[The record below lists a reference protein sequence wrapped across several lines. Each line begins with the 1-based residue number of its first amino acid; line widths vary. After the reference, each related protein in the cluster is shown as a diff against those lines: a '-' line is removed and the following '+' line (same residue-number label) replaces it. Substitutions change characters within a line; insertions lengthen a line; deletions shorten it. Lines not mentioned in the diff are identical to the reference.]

1 MQANNQELQQ
11 IINTVSEADLLRQ
24 IAIEDEARAAGKAA
38 YYRAAEG
45 KGTASSV
52 PGSALIKQTVMPLA
66 KALEKWVSEV
76 KEAKN
81 GVARNAAAV
90 KFFEKLPFED
100 SAYVAIRVLLDMAG
114 DSGKKTAILMTIART
129 IHDEVEFLKF
139 REFNKSLFDWSMDY
153 NKKYTSAHYSRY
165 VGLLTKRRA
174 GLADEVWTQDELGK
188 VGNVMLELAL
198 AIHVNING
206 QPVPL
211 FEEYVSRE
219 RQKTVSHIKIS
230 DAATAWIN
238 ESNEYCALK
247 TPLHMPMVVKP
258 NPWTTMTDG
267 GYYTFRTQLIKTGNR
282 AYLEELNNNPEY
294 TQGIR
299 DAVNSLQETPW
310 SINKFILRVFDEL
323 WTDNGG
329 GMAGLP
335 PADDYPL
342 PAKPHDIATNP
353 EALKAWK
360 RKAGEV
366 HELNAKLKSKRKATF
381 TKLMLAKKFAPEM
394 AIFFPHTADF
404 RGRLYPMTSQLHPQ
418 GDDLSKALLTFAE
431 GKALGENGVAW
442 LKVHLANCF
451 GVDKVS
457 FQERIDW
464 TEKHHEQILE
474 AAMFPTTGTSW
485 WMAADAPFQF
495 LAACLDYMGYCID
508 GDEHV
513 SHLPIGL
520 DGACNGLQHLSALV
534 LDEGGG
540 KAVAL
545 VGGDKP
551 SDVYSDV
558 ANHAIAIM
566 RNDNCA
572 EAKWLLEVGFN
583 RKFTKSN
590 TMTYSYSSTQQGR
603 RDQMEDFLAKNF
615 SGVDKA
621 FRTAVANYAAKVNAE
636 AITQVVQAAP
646 SVMKWLQDAARV
658 LAQSDMPIRWTTPMG
673 LPIMQRYMASTAER
687 LRLFFQGKETK
698 VTLTVNDPK
707 KLDRRKQ
714 AAGVS
719 PNYIHSLDSAHL
731 MMTVLKCKQKG
742 INSFAAIHDSYGTHA
757 ADLTELSITLRET
770 FIEIYSVDRLAKLRD
785 EMLEQFPDAK
795 LPELPAKGTLNLEE
809 VLNSDYF
816 FA

>member
-1 MQANNQELQQ
+1 MQANNQE
-11 IINTVSEADLLRQ
+11 INAIVNAVSEADLLRQ
-24 IAIEDEARAAGKAA
+24 ISIEEESRAAGKAA
-38 YYRAAEG
+38 FYKAAEG
-45 KGTASSV
+45 KGTAESV
-52 PGSALIKQTVMPLA
+52 PGSALIKQTVIPLA
-66 KALEKWVSEV
+66 NALRNWIAEV
-76 KEAKN
+76 KGAKN
-81 GVARNAAAV
+81 GVARNAGAV
-90 KFFEKLPFED
+90 KFFEMLPLED
-100 SAYVAIRVLLDMAG
+100 SAYIALRVMLDMAG
-114 DSGKKTAILMTIART
+114 DSGKRTAILMTIART
-129 IHDEVEFLKF
+129 IHDEYEFLRFK
-139 REFNKSLFDWSMDY
+139 EFNKGLFDWSMDY
-153 NKKYTSAHYSRY
+153 NKKYSSTHYSRY

-174 GLADEVWTQDELGK
+174 GLADDAWSDDELGK

-198 AIHVNING
+198 TIHLNIHG
-206 QPVPL
+206 ESVPL
-211 FEEYVSRE
+211 FEEFVSRE
-219 RQKTVSHIKIS
+219 RQKTVSHVKIS

-238 ESNEYCALK
+238 EKNEFCALK
-247 TPLHMPMVVKP
+247 APLHMPMVVRP
-258 NPWTTMTDG
+258 NPWTSMTDG
-267 GYYTFRTQLIKTGNR
+267 GYYTFRTNLLKTNNK
-282 AYLEELNNNPEY
+282 AYLEELGNNPAY
-294 TQGIR
+294 TEGIR
-299 DAVNSLQETPW
+299 NAVNALQDTPW
-310 SINKFILRVFDEL
+310 AINKFILRVFNEL
-323 WTDNGG
+323 WTENGG

-366 HELNAKLKSKRKATF
+366 HELNAKLKSKRKATY
-381 TKLMLAKKFAPEM
+381 TKQMLATKFANEP

-418 GDDLSKALLTFAE
+418 GDDLSKALLTFAK

-474 AAMFPTTGTSW
+474 AAMFPTEGTAW
-485 WMAADAPFQF
+485 WMDADAPFQF
-495 LAACLDYMGYCID
+495 LAACVDYMGYCMD

-513 SHLPIGL
+513 SYIPIGL

-545 VGGDKP
+545 VGDEKP

-558 ANHAIAIM
+558 ANRAIAIM
-566 RNDNCA
+566 RSDDCPQ
-572 EAKWLLEVGFN
+572 AKWLLEVGFN

-603 RDQMEDFLAKNF
+603 RDQMEEFLAKNYP
-615 SGVDKA
+615 SVDKA
-621 FRTAVANYAAKVNAE
+621 FRTEVANYAAKVNSE

-646 SVMKWLQDAARV
+646 SVMQWLQDAARV

-698 VTLTVNDPK
+698 VTLSVTDKK

-719 PNYIHSLDSAHL
+719 PNFIHSLDSAHL
-731 MMTVLKCKQKG
+731 MMTVLKCKERG
-742 INSFAAIHDSYGTHA
+742 IDNFAAIHDSYGTHA
-757 ADLTELSITLRET
+757 ADLTELSVVLRET
-770 FIEIYSVDRLAKLRD
+770 FVDIYSKDRLAMLRD

-795 LPELPAKGTLNLEE
+795 LPELPAKGSLNLQE
-809 VLNSDYF
+809 VFDSDYF